1 MKLCLLGDAQSIHLQ
16 RISAGLARRGMQVHV
31 VTHKPAEIDDVSAE
45 RFRVPPPG
53 LTNMRR
59 WSARR
64 GNYLRGLL
72 REFDVVHV
80 HFLADWG
87 FTPEMIRE
95 GTLAVTPWGSDITPP
110 PGEGA
115 PSDGLTAAR
124 RLLLTH
130 ASLITAWGPRFARA
144 IADYSSVSYESIA
157 LVPLGVDTSLFR
169 RDDTAMQSVGGSPI
183 VGFFKGF
190 RPVYGGSVFVRAM
203 PRIVQAIADVRFCLI
218 GDGAEL
224 PDCRELARRFN
235 VDSRIQWVPRLAHDQ
250 LPSHLEKW
258 QVSVIPSW
266 QESFGLA
273 ALESSAM
280 ELPVVASN
288 VGGLPDAVREGV
300 TGKLVEPGDCD
311 GLADAVAALLR
322 DADLRRHMGIQGR
335 EMVKREFEWDQILD
349 QWVGLYAE
357 LRAKRC
363 VMV

>member
-31 VTHKPAEIDDVSAE
+31 VTHKPAEIDGVNVE

-53 LTNMRR
+53 LTNVRR

-64 GNYLRGLL
+64 GHYLRGLL

-87 FTPEMIRE
+87 FTPEILGE

-115 PSDGLTAAR
+115 PSEELSAAR
-124 RLLLTH
+124 RMLLTE
-130 ASLITAWGPRFARA
+130 ARLITAWSPRFARA
-144 IADYSSVSYESIA
+144 ISNYSAVPCESIA
-157 LVPLGVDTSLFR
+157 LVPLGVDTALFR
-169 RDDTAMQSVGGSPI
+169 RNESSTQSVGGPPV

-190 RPVYGGSVFVRAM
+190 RPVYGGSVFVKAM

-224 PDCRELARRFN
+224 SECQALARRLD
-235 VDSRIQWVPRLAHDQ
+235 VDSRIQWVSRLAHDH
-250 LPSHLEKW
+250 LPPHLEKW

-300 TGKLVEPGDCD
+300 TGTLVEPGDCN

-322 DADLRRHMGIQGR
+322 DADLRRRMGALGR
-335 EMVKREFEWDQILD
+335 EMVQGEYEWDQILD
-349 QWVGLYAE
+349 HWVGLYAE
-357 LRAKRC
+357 LRARRC

>member
-16 RISAGLARRGMQVHV
+16 RISAGLARRGIQVHV
-31 VTHKPAEIDDVSAE
+31 VTHKPAEIEGVSVE

-64 GNYLRGLL
+64 GSYLRGLL

-87 FTPEMIRE
+87 FTPEMISE

-115 PSDGLTAAR
+115 PMEELSSAR
-124 RLLLTH
+124 RMLLTH

-144 IADYSSVSYESIA
+144 IANYSSLSLESIA

-169 RDDTAMQSVGGSPI
+169 RDEESTQSALGPPV

-190 RPVYGGSVFVRAM
+190 RPVYGGLVFVRAM
-203 PRIVQAIADVRFCLI
+203 PRIVHAIPDVRFCLI

-224 PDCRELARRFN
+224 SECLAIARRLD

-250 LPSHLEKW
+250 LPPHLERW

-288 VGGLPDAVREGV
+288 VGGLPDVVREGM
-300 TGKLVEPGDCD
+300 TGKLVGPGDCD
-311 GLADAVAALLR
+311 GLADEVAALLR
-322 DADLRRHMGIQGR
+322 DADLRRRMGALGR
-335 EMVKREFEWDQILD
+335 ELVQGEYEWDQILD
-349 QWVGLYAE
+349 QWMGLYAE